1 MGKRVLLVGESWV
14 SEATHYKGF
23 DSFTSVTFHSGA
35 DWYNGALRSKGH
47 EVEQMYAHDVPAKFP
62 HTAAELSKYDVIVL
76 SDIGTNSFLLPIE
89 TWLQG
94 KSTPN
99 RLKLLAEWVEN
110 GGALIMAGGY
120 LSFQGF
126 EAKARF
132 AGTAVEAVLPVTC
145 LTYDDR
151 AETPEGAQPVIVDAS
166 HPVLAG
172 VPAGMPA
179 LLGYNKVV
187 LKPGATLVAS
197 VGGDPLIATTQVGK
211 GRSLVWTSD
220 IGPHWCP
227 EPFVQWNGFAPLMS
241 NMIDWVT
248 GK

>member
-1 MGKRVLLVGESWV
+1 
-14 SEATHYKGF
+14 
-23 DSFTSVTFHSGA
+23 
-35 DWYNGALRSKGH
+35 
-47 EVEQMYAHDVPAKFP
+47 MYAHDVPAKFP

-151 AETPEGAQPVIVDAS
+151 AETPEGVQPVIVDAS

-187 LKPGATLVAS
+187 LKPGATLVAT
-197 VGGDPLIATTQVGK
+197 VGGDPLIATAQVGK

-248 GK
+248 AK